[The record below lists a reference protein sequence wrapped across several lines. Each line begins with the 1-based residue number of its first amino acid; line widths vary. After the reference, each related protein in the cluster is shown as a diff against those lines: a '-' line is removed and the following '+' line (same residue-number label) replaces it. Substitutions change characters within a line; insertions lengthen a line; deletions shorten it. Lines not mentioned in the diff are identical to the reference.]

1 MKNHFPTCLAL
12 LNNVIV
18 KYYQQKTYI
27 GYPIAE
33 IKHSCLLDGT
43 CLQTCIVLKAE
54 VTTNKNSDIYH
65 VVSDGEF
72 KA

>member
-1 MKNHFPTCLAL
+1 MKNHFQTCLAL

-33 IKHSCLLDGT
+33 IKTAVFLMVHAY
-43 CLQTCIVLKAE
+43 K
-54 VTTNKNSDIYH
+54 H
-65 VVSDGEF
+65 V
-72 KA
+72 